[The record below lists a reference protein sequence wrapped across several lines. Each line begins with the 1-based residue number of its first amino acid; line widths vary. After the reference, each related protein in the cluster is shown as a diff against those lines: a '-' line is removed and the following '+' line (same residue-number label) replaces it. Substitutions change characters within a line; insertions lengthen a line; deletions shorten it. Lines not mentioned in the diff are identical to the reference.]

1 MSDRVSRVTSEEPNK
16 VIKFD
21 MKTDD
26 SIRSIARLG
35 YEIAKKLKDSGLKF
49 KKVIPAITDMSV
61 RKLFKL
67 PQNSELLCLEVD
79 ISKKTEEDK
88 IITLGEIKDQFLTMD
103 NIQLIDE
110 KPYKLDTMNIV
121 YRFLFKHTSK
131 SKPIAINISKDS
143 NIDDQ

>member
-1 MSDRVSRVTSEEPNK
+1 MPDRVNRLSEEPTK

-49 KKVIPAITDMSV
+49 KKVIPAVTDMSV

-67 PQNSELLCLEVD
+67 PPDSELLCLEID

-88 IITLGEIKDQFLTMD
+88 IIIIGEIKDQFLSMD

-110 KPYKLDTMNIV
+110 KSYKLDNLNNV
-121 YRFLFKHTSK
+121 YRFLFKNISR
-131 SKPIAINISKDS
+131 SKPIAINISKDTGV
-143 NIDDQ
+143 DDK